1 MTPPNPN
8 PRGPSRDE
16 PGTTPCPV
24 CQIRFT
30 PIGRQTYC
38 STICRKTVFRRR
50 HQHAGPAVTVPT
62 ARPRGQITVYECP
75 DCGQRLM
82 GEQRCDGCGTFAR
95 RIGVGGSCPHC
106 QEPVA
111 MTDLIDYATVTTT
124 RPVTLAANGQR

>member
-24 CQIRFT
+24 CQIRST

-38 STICRKTVFRRR
+38 STICRKTAFRRR

-82 GEQRCDGCGTFAR
+82 GEQRCDDCGTFAR
-95 RIGVGGSCPHC
+95 RIGVGGAGPHC